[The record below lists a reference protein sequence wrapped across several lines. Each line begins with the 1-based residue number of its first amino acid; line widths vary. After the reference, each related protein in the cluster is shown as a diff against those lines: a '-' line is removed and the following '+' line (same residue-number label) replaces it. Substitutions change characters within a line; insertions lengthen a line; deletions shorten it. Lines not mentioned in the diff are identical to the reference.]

1 MFDIFQEA
9 IVISML
15 AATLRIAT
23 PLLLASIGELVVQ
36 RAGIWNLGVEGTMLM
51 ATYVAYTT
59 ALASDSLV
67 LGVLAAIVAG
77 ICMNMV
83 MALAATTFKV
93 NQFVTGLGL
102 NLFAAGTTLFL
113 YREALTLYGSGN
125 VPTIDPFDSLDIPLL
140 SELPYLGPIL
150 FSQQFLTYFAFM
162 MVPVIWFFLYRTRY
176 GLEIRSL
183 GENPKALDTKGLSVS
198 ARQYSALAF
207 GGAMTGLAG
216 AFLVLA
222 LTDRFV
228 PGMTGGRGWLAV
240 VIIIAGNW
248 KPVPITLAVL
258 AFAFLEAFQL
268 QAQGIG
274 VQIPYQVLLA
284 LPYVV
289 AIIAM
294 MGFRMR
300 SEQPERLGVPY
311 HRE

>member
-1 MFDIFQEA
+1 MSDLFQEA
-9 IVISML
+9 ILISML

-51 ATYVAYTT
+51 ATFVAYTT
-59 ALASDSLV
+59 AVTTGSLAF
-67 LGVLAAIVAG
+67 GVVTAVIAGVA
-77 ICMNMV
+77 MNMI
-83 MALAATTFKV
+83 MALAATTLRI
-93 NQFVTGLGL
+93 NQFVTGLGI

-113 YREALTLYGSGN
+113 HREAIRLHGEPN
-125 VPTIDPFDSLDIPLL
+125 IPTIDPYDQLVLPLL
-140 SELPYLGPIL
+140 SEIPYLGPVL
-150 FSQQFLTYFAFM
+150 FSQKLFTYFAFL
-162 MVPVIWFFLYRTRY
+162 MVPVVWYFLYRTRY
-176 GLEIRSL
+176 GLEVRSL
-183 GENPKALDTKGLSVS
+183 GENPRALDTKGLSVA
-198 ARQYSALAF
+198 ARQYAALAF

-222 LTDRFV
+222 ITDRFV
-228 PGMTGGRGWLAV
+228 PNMTGGRGWLAI

-258 AFAFLEAFQL
+258 VFAFLEAFQL

-274 VQIPYQVLLA
+274 VQIPYQILLA

-289 AIIAM
+289 AIVAM
-294 MGFRMR
+294 MGIRMR
-300 SEQPERLGVPY
+300 SEQPEKLGVPY

>member
-1 MFDIFQEA
+1 MSDLFQEA
-9 IVISML
+9 IIVSML

-51 ATYVAYTT
+51 ASYVAYTT
-59 ALASDSLV
+59 TVATDSLWV
-67 LGVLAAIVAG
+67 GIFAAVLAGMI
-77 ICMNMV
+77 MNMI

-93 NQFVTGLGL
+93 NQFVTGLGM

-113 YREALTLYGSGN
+113 FRESLAQYGGGD
-125 VPTIDPFDSLDIPLL
+125 VPTIETFDNLILPVL
-140 SELPYLGPIL
+140 SAIPYLGEIF
-150 FSQQFLTYFAFM
+150 FSQQLLTYFAFL
-162 MVPVIWFFLYRTRY
+162 MVLVVWAFLYRTRY

-183 GENPKALDTKGLSVS
+183 GENPKALDTKGLSV
-198 ARQYSALAF
+198 ALRQYYALAF

-216 AFLVLA
+216 AYLTLS

-248 KPVPITLAVL
+248 KPVPVMLAVL
-258 AFAFLEAFQL
+258 VFAFLEAFQT

-274 VQIPYQVLLA
+274 LQIPYQILLA

-289 AIIAM
+289 AIVAM
-294 MGFRMR
+294 MGFRIR
-300 SEQPERLGVPY
+300 SEQPEQLGVPY